1 MMCSICFAVRK
12 LLASNIALT
21 SRIFISLWS
30 MAMFL
35 INASIGSRFV
45 GFCLR
50 NFCRRAVFTLI
61 ALIRTSACFWF
72 FFVPTETKLVGFF
85 PSAHRT
91 SHRRVVQVQNWWG
104 ETVFVHFYF
113 VISFEAFHFY
123 LMFPLHAFKLKMV
136 FMFPFFHLHF
146 TLPVLEIRFVFI
158 SPKLLLAPPAVCTP
172 FHIAAT
178 WSHASDKFSTHF
190 SLFFRRSISE
200 PVDGTTPICTTTAL
214 IWLLFATLTSV
225 SLVVF
230 DRHFWIFA
238 ESFDSVL
245 EFYSSS
251 WPRPNCTLDTSKS
264 MVEIT
269 K

>member
-50 NFCRRAVFTLI
+50 NFCRLAVFTLI
-61 ALIRTSACFWF
+61 ALIRTSASFGF
-72 FFVPTETKLVGFF
+72 FFVQTETKLVGFF

-123 LMFPLHAFKLKMV
+123 LMF
-136 FMFPFFHLHF
+136 
-146 TLPVLEIRFVFI
+146 PVLEIRFVFI

-200 PVDGTTPICTTTAL
+200 PVDGTTPSCTTTAL
-214 IWLLFATLTSV
+214 IWLLFATFFWFLIVFPWFFSTDLFGFLRNLLTPFWNFLLRVDQGWIVHWIPAKVWLKLQNNV
-225 SLVVF
+225 SFFFPPL
-230 DRHFWIFA
+230 
-238 ESFDSVL
+238 
-245 EFYSSS
+245 
-251 WPRPNCTLDTSKS
+251 
-264 MVEIT
+264 
-269 K
+269 

>member
-1 MMCSICFAVRK
+1 MMCSICFAARK
-12 LLASNIALT
+12 LLVSNIALT

-123 LMFPLHAFKLKMV
+123 LMFP
-136 FMFPFFHLHF
+136 
-146 TLPVLEIRFVFI
+146 VLEIRFVFI

-190 SLFFRRSISE
+190 SLFFRRSFSE
-200 PVDGTTPICTTTAL
+200 SVDGTTPILTTTAL
-214 IWLLFATLTSV
+214 IWLLFATLLLIPYSV
-225 SLVVF
+225 SLVF
-230 DRHFWIFA
+230 SDRPFWIFA

-245 EFYSSS
+245 EFSSSS

>member
-61 ALIRTSACFWF
+61 ALIRTSASFGF

-91 SHRRVVQVQNWWG
+91 SHRKVVQVQNWCG
-104 ETVFVHFYF
+104 GNRVR
-113 VISFEAFHFY
+113 AFLFCDLVRGVPFY
-123 LMFPLHAFKLKMV
+123 LMFPWHAFKLKLKRV

-214 IWLLFATLTSV
+214 IWLLFATLLLFPWFFSTDIFGF
-225 SLVVF
+225 L
-230 DRHFWIFA
+230 RNLLTPFWNFILRV
-238 ESFDSVL
+238 DQGRIVH
-245 EFYSSS
+245 
-251 WPRPNCTLDTSKS
+251 
-264 MVEIT
+264 
-269 K
+269 

>member
-1 MMCSICFAVRK
+1 
-12 LLASNIALT
+12 
-21 SRIFISLWS
+21 

-50 NFCRRAVFTLI
+50 DFCRRAVFTLI
-61 ALIRTSACFWF
+61 ALIRTSASFGF

-104 ETVFVHFYF
+104 ETVFV
-113 VISFEAFHFY
+113 HFY

-200 PVDGTTPICTTTAL
+200 PVDGTTPILTTTAL
-214 IWLLFATLTSV
+214 IWLLFATFFWFLIVFPWFFPTDLFGFLRNLLTPFWNFLLRVDQGWIVHWIPAKVWLKLQNNV
-225 SLVVF
+225 SFFFPPL
-230 DRHFWIFA
+230 
-238 ESFDSVL
+238 
-245 EFYSSS
+245 
-251 WPRPNCTLDTSKS
+251 
-264 MVEIT
+264 
-269 K
+269 

>member
-1 MMCSICFAVRK
+1 
-12 LLASNIALT
+12 
-21 SRIFISLWS
+21 

-50 NFCRRAVFTLI
+50 NFCRRAVYTLI
-61 ALIRTSACFWF
+61 ALIRTSASF
-72 FFVPTETKLVGFF
+72 GFF

-214 IWLLFATLTSV
+214 IWLLFATLLLIPYSV
-225 SLVVF
+225 SLVF
-230 DRHFWIFA
+230 SDRPFWIFA

-245 EFYSSS
+245 EFSSSS
-251 WPRPNCTLDTSKS
+251 WPRLNCTLDTSKS